1 MGLSGV
7 PFWSN
12 DIGGYRGMPERDLYV
27 RWAQFG
33 LFCSHSR
40 MHGDS
45 PREPWIFGDEALAIV
60 RRYVGLRYQL
70 FPYLYAAAFEAHR
83 TAMPVMR
90 ALALMWPDD
99 PHALSC
105 DQQYMLGPSL
115 MVAPVVHPSGRK
127 TVYLP
132 EGIWI
137 DHRTGERIRG
147 PVWLKLQVPLDT
159 LPLYVRAGAVIPMLE
174 RGVKITDGKFT
185 RLILDIYPEQA
196 SSMVFSDDDG
206 ETRVKV
212 TPGRDSVVVSWE
224 APVDRTY
231 RLQVHVGSS
240 DGQVVLE
247 GETGWSHKGSL
258 LISV

>member
-12 DIGGYRGMPERDLYV
+12 DIGGYRGMPSPDLYV

-60 RRYVGLRYQL
+60 RQYVHLRYRL
-70 FPYLYAAAFEAHR
+70 FPYLYSAAIEASR

-90 ALALMWPDD
+90 ALPLLWPDD
-99 PHALSC
+99 PHAHVY

-115 MVAPVVHPSGRK
+115 MVAPVVHPSGK
-127 TVYLP
+127 KIVYLP
-132 EGIWI
+132 EGKWI
-137 DHRTGERIRG
+137 DFWTGEIIRG
-147 PVWLKLQVPLDT
+147 PGVVRLQVPLST

-174 RGVKITDGKFT
+174 TGGRITGGRSERLVLSIWSDDPGTT
-185 RLILDIYPEQA
+185 RFA
-196 SSMVFSDDDG
+196 DDDG
-206 ETRVKV
+206 ETEVSV
-212 TPGRDSVVVSWE
+212 SPGLEHCTVSWQG
-224 APVDRTY
+224 PVERTY
-231 RLQVHVGSS
+231 H
-240 DGQVVLE
+240 LE
-247 GETGWSHKGSL
+247 LHASGYRGVIREGDTGRARKGSML
-258 LISV
+258 VRL